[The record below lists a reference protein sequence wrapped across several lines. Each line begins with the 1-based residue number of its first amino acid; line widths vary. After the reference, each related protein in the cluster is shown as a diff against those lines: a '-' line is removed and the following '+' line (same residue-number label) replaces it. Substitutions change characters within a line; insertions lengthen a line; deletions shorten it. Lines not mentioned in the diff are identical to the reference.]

1 MSTSSTARTERIAQE
16 LSEQLAPLQLR
27 VEDLTVAPAGKRR
40 IVRVLVDRDIADEG
54 PATTAATAPV
64 DLDLVADA
72 TRVVGAALDDGDL
85 MGDAAYVLEV
95 SSPGTDRPLT
105 SPRHFR
111 RNVGRLVRIAR
122 EGAEPVEGRI
132 VSADAD
138 GVILLVTG
146 PKGATS
152 ETTLTYAE
160 CGRAE
165 IQVEFSKVGK
175 ETSDTDVD
183 EDGEGDDA

>member
-1 MSTSSTARTERIAQE
+1 MSTSVRTERIAQE
-16 LSEQLAPLQLR
+16 LTERLAALQLR

-40 IVRVLVDRDIADEG
+40 IVRVLVDRDIPDDG
-54 PATTAATAPV
+54 PATTTPTAPV

-72 TRVVGAALDDGDL
+72 TRVIGAALDETDL

-122 EGAEPVEGRI
+122 KGGEPVEGRI

-138 GVILLVTG
+138 GVTLLVTG
-146 PKGATS
+146 AKGATR
-152 ETTLTYAE
+152 EVALTYAE
-160 CGRAE
+160 CGRAD

-175 ETSDTDVD
+175 ETSDTNVD
-183 EDGEGDDA
+183 EDGEGNEA

>member
-16 LSEQLAPLQLR
+16 LSERLAPLQLR

-54 PATTAATAPV
+54 PATTTATAPV

-72 TRVVGAALDDGDL
+72 TRVIGAALDDTDL

-122 EGAEPVEGRI
+122 EGGEPVEGRI

-138 GVILLVTG
+138 GVSLLVTG

-152 ETTLTYAE
+152 ETSLTYAE
-160 CGRAE
+160 CGRAD
-165 IQVEFSKVGK
+165 IQVEFSKAGK
-175 ETSDTDVD
+175 ETSATDVD
-183 EDGEGDDA
+183 EDGEGDEA

>member
-1 MSTSSTARTERIAQE
+1 MSTSVRTERIAQE
-16 LSEQLAPLQLR
+16 LSDRLTPLHLR
-27 VEDLTVAPAGKRR
+27 VEDLTVAPAGRRR
-40 IVRVLVDRDIADEG
+40 IVRVLVDRDIPDDG
-54 PATTAATAPV
+54 PATTTPTAPV

-72 TRVVGAALDDGDL
+72 TRVIGTALDEADL

-111 RNVGRLVRIAR
+111 RNVGRLVRIVR
-122 EGAEPVEGRI
+122 EGGEPVEGRI

-138 GVILLVTG
+138 GVSLLVTG
-146 PKGATS
+146 PKGATT

-160 CGRAE
+160 CGRAD

-175 ETSDTDVD
+175 ETSDTNVD
-183 EDGEGDDA
+183 EDGEGDEA